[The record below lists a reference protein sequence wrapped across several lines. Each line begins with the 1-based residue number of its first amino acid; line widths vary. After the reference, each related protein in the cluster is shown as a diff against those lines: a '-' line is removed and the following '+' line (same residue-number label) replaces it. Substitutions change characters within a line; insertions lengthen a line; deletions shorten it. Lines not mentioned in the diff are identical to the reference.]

1 MCRLVSCQNFVQGC
15 LTVDRRDIAEI
26 DVPPRDGNIFEDYL
40 DRRSVVVGRECR
52 SQVRIT
58 VDDSLCCSAQ
68 SVGIHLPGQSENH
81 LHRVEVDAGFRQHR
95 VEEQTGLQ
103 RCQGPDV
110 GHRTES
116 ILEPVDIS
124 LAHGDKRHVG
134 RCESTGSD
142 GARMLHQGSQ
152 CFDPNLCKC
161 LDTLAV
167 DGTDGVCERGLQNS
181 TVCAVVDDRIDV
193 DDLVCG
199 HVDVFGCRHLGEIA
213 GRQPP
218 ESLDAC
224 RKILGDN
231 SSQVVEADLSPG
243 EARKHCARVFVQVAQ
258 QSVPDALVRD
268 RQQLFLHCFDR
279 ASRRIT
285 SGESVTQIYLGK
297 IETDREGS
305 GEPANG
311 P

>member
-1 MCRLVSCQNFVQGC
+1 MSVTVPNRFSKPSISRWLTETSGTSDGVS
-15 LTVDRRDIAEI
+15 
-26 DVPPRDGNIFEDYL
+26 PPAPTE
-40 DRRSVVVGRECR
+40 RECSAR
-52 SQVRIT
+52 AVSASTQICANVSTLSPSMAPTGYAKEASRT
-58 VDDSLCCSAQ
+58 APSAPSLTIA
-68 SVGIHLPGQSENH
+68 LM
-81 LHRVEVDAGFRQHR
+81 
-95 VEEQTGLQ
+95 
-103 RCQGPDV
+103 
-110 GHRTES
+110 
-116 ILEPVDIS
+116 
-124 LAHGDKRHVG
+124 
-134 RCESTGSD
+134 ST
-142 GARMLHQGSQ
+142 
-152 CFDPNLCKC
+152 
-161 LDTLAV
+161 TLFA
-167 DGTDGVCERGLQNS
+167 
-181 TVCAVVDDRIDV
+181 
-193 DDLVCG
+193 G
-199 HVDVFGCRHLGEIA
+199 HVDVFGCRHVGEIA

-268 RQQLFLHCFDR
+268 RQKLFLHCFDR
-279 ASRRIT
+279 VSRRIT

>member
-1 MCRLVSCQNFVQGC
+1 
-15 LTVDRRDIAEI
+15 
-26 DVPPRDGNIFEDYL
+26 
-40 DRRSVVVGRECR
+40 
-52 SQVRIT
+52 
-58 VDDSLCCSAQ
+58 
-68 SVGIHLPGQSENH
+68 
-81 LHRVEVDAGFRQHR
+81 
-95 VEEQTGLQ
+95 
-103 RCQGPDV
+103 
-110 GHRTES
+110 
-116 ILEPVDIS
+116 
-124 LAHGDKRHVG
+124 
-134 RCESTGSD
+134 
-142 GARMLHQGSQ
+142 MLRQGSQ

-199 HVDVFGCRHLGEIA
+199 HVDVFGCRHVGEIA

-268 RQQLFLHCFDR
+268 RQKLFLHCFDR
-279 ASRRIT
+279 VSRRIT